1 MNLEDMELED
11 IAQEISSF
19 YKSKRYLDIKSIL
32 TEINPADIAS
42 LFEEFPVEEQILFF
56 RLLPKEEA
64 AETFVE
70 LDNDTQEAIIRA
82 FSDTELREVL
92 DELYLDDTVDI
103 IEEMPATIVKRI
115 LKNTDS
121 KTRASINTL
130 LKYPE
135 DSAGSIMTPE
145 FVDLKKNNTVEDAF
159 KRIRRTG
166 VDKET
171 IYTCYVTDASRH
183 LIGVTTVKEL
193 LLHDYD
199 DIIEDFM
206 ETNTICVNT
215 HDDKETAV
223 QLFDKYNFLA
233 LPVVD
238 MENRLVGIITVDDA
252 MDVLQEENTED
263 IHKMNAIVRTSEK
276 PYLKIGVFET
286 FKSRIPWLMLLMVS
300 ATFTGMIITSFE
312 DKLSALI
319 ILTSFIPM
327 LMDTGGNSGGQASV
341 TIIRALSLNEID
353 LNDIFKVIW
362 KEIRVGICCGLSL
375 AAVNFFKVWLVDGLL
390 LNTDGIT
397 LKVDLVISLTL
408 VIEVVFAK
416 IVGCTLPIFA
426 KKLKFDPAV
435 MSSPFIT
442 TIVDAL
448 SLLIYFWLAT
458 AILHI

>member
-1 MNLEDMELED
+1 MNLEEIEME
-11 IAQEISSF
+11 EIIEKITSL
-19 YKSKRYLDIKSIL
+19 YKDKKYLKIK
-32 TEINPADIAS
+32 EIFSEFNPTDVAAIFDE
-42 LFEEFPVEEQILFF
+42 FENEQRILFF

-64 AETFVE
+64 AEVFVE
-70 LDNDTQEAIIRA
+70 LDNDTQEALISA
-82 FSDTELREVL
+82 FSDNELREVI

-103 IEEMPATIVKRI
+103 IEEMPATIVRRI
-115 LKNTDS
+115 LQNTDNQ
-121 KTRASINTL
+121 TRASINTL

-135 DSAGSIMTPE
+135 DSAGSIMMPE
-145 FVDLKKNNTVEDAF
+145 YVDLKKNNTVEDAF

-171 IYTCYVTDASRH
+171 VYTCYVTDESRH
-183 LIGVTTVKEL
+183 LIGVTTVREL
-193 LLHDYD
+193 LLHDYED
-199 DIIEDFM
+199 TIEEFM
-206 ETNTICVNT
+206 ETNTIYVYT

-276 PYLKIGVFET
+276 PYLKISVFET
-286 FKSRIPWLMLLMVS
+286 WRARIPWLMLLMVS
-300 ATFTGMIITSFE
+300 ATFTGMIITAFE

-319 ILTSFIPM
+319 ILTAFIPM

-353 LNDIFKVIW
+353 LKDIFKVIW
-362 KEIRVGICCGLSL
+362 KEVRVGVLCGLSL
-375 AAVNFFKVWLVDGLL
+375 AVVNFAKIWFVDKMMLH
-390 LNTDGIT
+390 TEGIT

-408 VIEVVFAK
+408 VIEIIFAK
-416 IVGCTLPIFA
+416 IVGCSLPIFA
-426 KKLKFDPAV
+426 KRMKFDPAV

-448 SLLIYFWLAT
+448 SLLIYFGLAT